1 MNNIIA
7 IEPYIDIRKN
17 SELGMGI
24 GYLPIPKFF
33 RVSMYEL
40 NHRIMME
47 ALQYFLKKKRKES
60 FYTIQDELINKK
72 FQFKIN

>member
-40 NHRIMME
+40 NHLIMMK
-47 ALQYFLKKKRKES
+47 ALRYLKKKEKKRKLLCDS
-60 FYTIQDELINKK
+60 R
-72 FQFKIN
+72 